1 MQQYTVERDLLA
13 GLLGCIAVALALV
26 PALVPLVSATQEEQ
40 ELTDFLL
47 ALSSASASAWTQK
60 PATPRRTPEP

>member
-26 PALVPLVSATQEEQ
+26 PALAPVEITTQEEQ

-47 ALSSASASAWTQK
+47 APSSAYASAWTQK
-60 PATPRRTPEP
+60 PATLRRTPEP